1 MEPYDLT
8 NLFFCKVGSCFN
20 QLQNSMTKIRTIT
33 KTSDLPLCFK
43 ESTIRNVFNQ
53 IQDKFLSP
61 DLLQFLDNLCSDI
74 FTGDEKAFP
83 YKSFSEILHL
93 VLISLLREML
103 SQQVLAPVF
112 INEIQVYM
120 KKVNSKGR
128 VHRKNCGF
136 FFLFFLTAS

>member
-1 MEPYDLT
+1 
-8 NLFFCKVGSCFN
+8 
-20 QLQNSMTKIRTIT
+20 MTKIRTIT

-43 ESTIRNVFNQ
+43 ESTIRNVF
-53 IQDKFLSP
+53 KFLSP

-103 SQQVLAPVF
+103 SQQVLAQVF

-120 KKVNSKGR
+120 KKVNS
-128 VHRKNCGF
+128 
-136 FFLFFLTAS
+136 

>member
-1 MEPYDLT
+1 MSLTEEVEPYDLT
-8 NLFFCKVGSCFN
+8 TLFFCKVGSCFN
-20 QLQNSMTKIRTIT
+20 QLQNTITKIRASA
-33 KTSDLPLCFK
+33 KTTDLLPCFK

-74 FTGDEKAFP
+74 YTGDEKAFP

-103 SQQVLAPVF
+103 SQQELAPVF

-120 KKVNSKGR
+120 KKVE
-128 VHRKNCGF
+128 C
-136 FFLFFLTAS
+136 A